1 MTDPDATDFRS
12 GMVALV
18 GRPNVGKS
26 TLMNRILGE
35 KVSIVSRRPQ
45 TTRHRVLGIHTT
57 DAYQLVF
64 VDTPGIHQSKRKIN
78 QYMVQAATTALEGVD
93 AIVLVVEAQR
103 WTEGEDAILER
114 LREVGTPVIAVV
126 NKVDQVSPREKL
138 LPFLD
143 ELAGRF
149 DFAAIVP
156 LAARKGD
163 NLGPLLDELEA
174 RLPAGPP
181 LFPEDQITDKNLRF
195 LCAELVRE
203 QLFHQLGEEVPYATE
218 VQVDAFQ
225 EEAKRTRIQGT
236 ILVERE
242 GQKAIVLGKGGRRIK
257 AVGTAARHALEALL
271 GGKVHLEL
279 FVQVRR
285 GWTSDERALRELGY
299 EE

>member
-1 MTDPDATDFRS
+1 MTDAADSAFRS

-35 KVSIVSRRPQ
+35 KISIVSRRPQ

-57 DAYQLVF
+57 DAYQMVF

-93 AIVLVVEAQR
+93 AIVLVVEAER

-114 LREVGTPVIAVV
+114 LREVATPVIAVV
-126 NKVDQVSPREKL
+126 NKVDRVSPREKL

-149 DFAAIVP
+149 DFAAVVP
-156 LAARKGD
+156 MAARKGD
-163 NLGPLLDELEA
+163 NLAPLLEELEA
-174 RLPAGPP
+174 RLPEGPP
-181 LFPEDQITDKNLRF
+181 LFPEDQITDKNLWF

-218 VQVDAFQ
+218 VVVERF
-225 EEAKRTRIQGT
+225 EETARRTEIQAT
-236 ILVERE
+236 VLVERE
-242 GQKAIVLGKGGRRIK
+242 SQKAIVLGKGGRRIK
-257 AVGTAARHALEALL
+257 EVGSRARQAIEYLLEAH
-271 GGKVHLEL
+271 VRLEL
-279 FVQVRR
+279 YVRVR
-285 GWTSDERALRELGY
+285 EGWTSDDRALRELGY

>member
-1 MTDPDATDFRS
+1 MTDTEAPTFRS

-57 DAYQLVF
+57 DAYQMVF

-93 AIVLVVEAQR
+93 AIVLVVEAER

-114 LREVGTPVIAVV
+114 LREVATPVIAVV
-126 NKVDQVSPREKL
+126 NKVDRVSPREKL

-156 LAARKGD
+156 MAARKGD
-163 NLGPLLDELEA
+163 NLAPLLEELEA
-174 RLPAGPP
+174 RLPQGAP

-218 VQVDAFQ
+218 VVVEGF
-225 EEAKRTRIQGT
+225 EETARRTEIQAT
-236 ILVERE
+236 VLVERE
-242 GQKAIVLGKGGRRIK
+242 SQKAIVLGKGGRRIK
-257 AVGTAARHALEALL
+257 EVGSRARQAIEYLLEAH
-271 GGKVHLEL
+271 VRLEL
-279 FVQVRR
+279 HVRVR
-285 GWTSDERALRELGY
+285 AGWTADDRALRELGY